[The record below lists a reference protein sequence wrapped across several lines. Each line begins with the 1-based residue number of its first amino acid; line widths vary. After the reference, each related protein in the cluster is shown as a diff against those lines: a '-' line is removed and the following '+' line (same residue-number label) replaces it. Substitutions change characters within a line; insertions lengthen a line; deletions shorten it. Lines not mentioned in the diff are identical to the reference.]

1 MGGMTVIRLINTQFG
16 AFFPYPLKSQ
26 PHRYTFAAY
35 AVCHGSICSRNT
47 LLHTVKTIIISSPR
61 HVEQHFSFRIIFPDN
76 AIQFYN

>member
-47 LLHTVKTIIISSPR
+47 LRILSKLSLFRP
-61 HVEQHFSFRIIFPDN
+61 HVM
-76 AIQFYN
+76 